1 VLRGRLVVVDVADV
15 VIVLAPD
22 PPPPPPD
29 PEPDAEPIP
38 DTWEVGIETG
48 GTDVGGTETGG
59 TVAAGAVVP
68 VVLQSAAAGV
78 GLTMMVP
85 LTEGTE
91 MG

>member
-1 VLRGRLVVVDVADV
+1 VLTGRLVVVDVADV
-15 VIVLAPD
+15 VITLTA
-22 PPPPPPD
+22 PPPPD
-29 PEPDAEPIP
+29 AEPDAEPIP

-59 TVAAGAVVP
+59 TVAAGVVVP
-68 VVLQSAAAGV
+68 VVVQSVAAGV